1 MTEPK
6 MNATDLHR
14 TLFGTEPVG
23 AWSAP
28 GRANLIGEHTDYS
41 GGLVLPFAIDARA
54 QVAVGRSDD
63 GRFHVASAQRRGG
76 VIHARSD
83 DLEPG
88 SPAAKGWVAYLL
100 GVVWAL
106 RRRGVDVPPLTIAL
120 DSTVPAGAGLS
131 SSAAVECAVG
141 LAISDHLDLG
151 FDLPTIARIGQQA
164 ENDFV
169 GMPCGL
175 MDQMASAASM
185 DGHALFFDVGAD
197 VIEHIPFDTKA
208 AGIATLVIDT
218 RVHHSHADGEYA
230 TRRADVERAAA
241 TLGVDLLS
249 QVLFSNVDWALE
261 KLADGPFDGTPAD
274 VLQRRAKH
282 VITENQRVRETVA
295 LLRAGYIEAI
305 GEALSASHESLRDD
319 FEVSCAELDLAVQA
333 AEAAGALGA
342 RMVGGGFGGSVIAL
356 VSDERASAV
365 EDGVTR
371 AFADARYRAP
381 ISRRVSPA
389 PGARRDG

>member
-1 MTEPK
+1 
-6 MNATDLHR
+6 MNATALHR
-14 TLFGTEPVG
+14 RLFGADPAG

-54 QVAVGRSDD
+54 QVALGPSDD
-63 GRFHVASAQRRGG
+63 GHFHVASAQRSGS
-76 VIHARSD
+76 VTHAAPG
-83 DLEPG
+83 DLQPG
-88 SPAAKGWVAYLL
+88 SPAAKGWAAYPL
-100 GVVWAL
+100 GIVWAL
-106 RRRGVDVPPLTIAL
+106 QQRGVEVPPLTIAL

-131 SSAAVECAVG
+131 SSAAVECAVA
-141 LAISDHLDLG
+141 LAISDHLGLG
-151 FDLPTIARIGQQA
+151 LGLPTIARIGQHA

-175 MDQMASAASM
+175 MDQMASAASTA
-185 DGHALFFDVGAD
+185 GHALFFDIGAD
-197 VIEHIPFDTKA
+197 TIEHIPFDTEA

-241 TLGVDLLS
+241 ILGVDLLS
-249 QVLFSNVDWALE
+249 QVLFENLDWALD
-261 KLADGPFDGTPAD
+261 KLSADGDSAAPAD

-319 FEVSCAELDLAVQA
+319 FEVSCAELDLA
-333 AEAAGALGA
+333 AESAEGAGALGA

-356 VSDERASAV
+356 VPDDRARAV
-365 EDGVTR
+365 EDGVIQ
-371 AFADARYRAP
+371 AFAKAGYGVPVARKVTPAAGALRDA
-381 ISRRVSPA
+381 
-389 PGARRDG
+389 

>member
-1 MTEPK
+1 
-6 MNATDLHR
+6 MNATALYHR
-14 TLFGTEPVG
+14 LFGTVPAGV
-23 AWSAP
+23 WSAP

-54 QVAVGRSDD
+54 QVALGPSDD
-63 GRFHVASAQRRGG
+63 GQFHVASAQREGSVVRASPGG
-76 VIHARSD
+76 
-83 DLEPG
+83 LEPG
-88 SPAAKGWVAYLL
+88 SPASKGWAAYPL
-100 GVVWAL
+100 GIVWAL
-106 RRRGVDVPPLTIAL
+106 RQRGVEVPPLTVAL
-120 DSTVPAGAGLS
+120 DSDVPAGAGLS

-141 LAISDHLDLG
+141 LAISDHLGLQLS
-151 FDLPTIARIGQQA
+151 LPEIARIGQYA

-175 MDQMASAASM
+175 MDQMASAASTA
-185 DGHALFFDVGAD
+185 GHALFFNVGAN
-197 VIEHIPFDTKA
+197 VIEHIPFDTEA
-208 AGIATLVIDT
+208 AGIATLIIDT

-241 TLGVDLLS
+241 ILGVDLLS
-249 QVLFSNVDWALE
+249 QVLFANLDWALDA
-261 KLADGPFDGTPAD
+261 LAGAGDSGTPAA

-319 FEVSCAELDLAVQA
+319 FEVSSAELDLAVRT
-333 AEAAGALGA
+333 AEETGALGA

-356 VSDERASAV
+356 VPGDRAREV

-371 AFADARYRAP
+371 AFADAGYQP
-381 ISRRVSPA
+381 PVTRRVSPA
-389 PGARRDG
+389 AGAHRDQ